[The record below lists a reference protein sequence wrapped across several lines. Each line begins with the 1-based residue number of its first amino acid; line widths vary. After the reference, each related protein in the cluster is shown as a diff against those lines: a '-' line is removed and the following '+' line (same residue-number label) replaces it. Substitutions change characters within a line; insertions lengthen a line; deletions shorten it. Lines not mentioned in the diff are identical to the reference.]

1 MLIVLLI
8 SCKGV
13 FIFVFLIW
21 NYCYWKFEMLT

>member
-13 FIFVFLIW
+13 FIFVFFIW
-21 NYCYWKFEMLT
+21 NYCYWKFEIS